1 MLVNCFVEG
10 KMEFVGWV
18 SAAGC
23 RASGVSVD
31 KKVRVRGH
39 TDLVEECR
47 GGYYP
52 LDVIL
57 RKLSFDSGDAGEDF
71 TLNGFE
77 QCAAT
82 GRYVRNFVGEAEFV
96 YASNGVAA
104 ANE

>member
-1 MLVNCFVEG
+1 MW
-10 KMEFVGWV
+10 VG
-18 SAAGC
+18 SPRQDAAHPVF
-23 RASGVSVD
+23 RLIKKSVYGGTRTWLRS
-31 KKVRVRGH
+31 VG
-39 TDLVEECR
+39 